1 MRLRETKEGRSPVPD
16 RNDLT
21 KFARKIYRDN
31 YLQSKV
37 RGMIAYQ
44 IQALREKT
52 KLSQTDF
59 ADKIGKTQSVVSRL
73 EDTEYGR
80 VSVQTLLDIACK
92 LDVALIVK
100 FASYP
105 EFLFQTRDVSVA
117 ALQPQTIYESLAQP
131 AKSAQEM
138 PLGKAAAS
146 AAASDQNYS
155 SRLRDMEGMNDN
167 LPPMSARK
175 LSEIRAQ
182 A

>member
-1 MRLRETKEGRSPVPD
+1 
-16 RNDLT
+16 
-21 KFARKIYRDN
+21 
-31 YLQSKV
+31 
-37 RGMIAYQ
+37 
-44 IQALREKT
+44 
-52 KLSQTDF
+52 
-59 ADKIGKTQSVVSRL
+59 
-73 EDTEYGR
+73 
-80 VSVQTLLDIACK
+80 
-92 LDVALIVK
+92 
-100 FASYP
+100 
-105 EFLFQTRDVSVA
+105 VSVA

>member
-1 MRLRETKEGRSPVPD
+1 MKYKEIKEGQSPVPD
-16 RNDLT
+16 RNDLA
-21 KFARKIYRDN
+21 KFHLKAYRDS

-44 IQALREKT
+44 IQALREKFG
-52 KLSQTDF
+52 LNQTDF
-59 ADKIGKTQSVVSRL
+59 AEKIGKTQSIVSRL
-73 EDTEYGR
+73 ENTEYGR
-80 VSVQTLLDIACK
+80 VSVQTLLDIACN

-105 EFLFQTRDVSVA
+105 DFLFQTSDASA
-117 ALQPQTIYESLAQP
+117 TALQPKTIYESLAQP
-131 AKSAQEM
+131 AKPAQEK

-146 AAASDQNYS
+146 AGASDQNYS
-155 SRLRDMEGMNDN
+155 SRLREMGEMNDN
-167 LPPMSARK
+167 SPPMSARK